1 MWLVPL
7 HPHPR
12 PHHFFCPLS
21 FYFLLMKIFFLSF
34 FLFYQHPEVYV
45 ITKYFSSKEWEEGFG
60 MSREVLVYLRR
71 HVGHCNVNF

>member
-1 MWLVPL
+1 
-7 HPHPR
+7 
-12 PHHFFCPLS
+12 
-21 FYFLLMKIFFLSF
+21 MKIFFLSF